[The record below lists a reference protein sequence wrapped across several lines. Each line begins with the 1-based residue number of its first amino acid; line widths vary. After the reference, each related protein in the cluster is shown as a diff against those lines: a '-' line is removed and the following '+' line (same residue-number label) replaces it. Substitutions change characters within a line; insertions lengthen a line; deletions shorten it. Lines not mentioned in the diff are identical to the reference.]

1 VISPAEGNSDIVPPV
16 ENGESMEVEHP
27 CGESPTFLTRFS
39 FQTEA
44 SLLPEPIR
52 MSPPDFLWAEMAGHD
67 FSLKLEAAYLEITGW
82 CWNLFLDHSGSV
94 SKSFVKKLTRLIDGY
109 AEELL
114 WKV

>member
-1 VISPAEGNSDIVPPV
+1 LLLENETAE
-16 ENGESMEVEHP
+16 
-27 CGESPTFLTRFS
+27 
-39 FQTEA
+39 EA
-44 SLLPEPIR
+44 FRRLLPDDNTC
-52 MSPPDFLWAEMAGHD
+52 SAY